1 MLCDLAN
8 DSTWLFFDVT
18 SAGQL
23 VMHGWRNDHFSG
35 NGYQGYTVLTEFT
48 GMVTETNDV
57 AERSIAIVKEFS
69 GTRGTSAVPAAVP
82 GSWAPQA
89 QAV

>member
-1 MLCDLAN
+1 MLK
-8 DSTWLFFDVT
+8 
-18 SAGQL
+18 
-23 VMHGWRNDHFSG
+23 
-35 NGYQGYTVLTEFT
+35 EFT

-89 QAV
+89 QAL